1 MKITVKK
8 LADLRK
14 PAHNIRRH
22 SDKQIT
28 EYIRS
33 IEMFGQIKPL
43 VVDEHGEIIAGNG
56 LFEALTRMGRETC
69 DCYVVTGLTDVQ
81 KKKLMMADNKVYE
94 LGFTDTDAIEQLVKE
109 LDGDTDVPGWDADL
123 LKMLDS
129 TIEEADEIVND
140 YGSFPDTE
148 VANMNRRPVEE
159 HIPYADTPSY
169 PVTPPSNETP
179 SAPAQPAAQPPAQA
193 ARVVPAPAVPVEAP
207 TTLVQSAPAAPA
219 VKFCPNCGVKM
230 PADAQFCAECG
241 TRF

>member
-28 EYIRS
+28 EYVRS

-159 HIPYADTPSY
+159 HIPYA
-169 PVTPPSNETP
+169 SNVQAMAVYNLAQQLDLVAPGYYRSKYIDAAKTAQYIEIGQI
-179 SAPAQPAAQPPAQA
+179 SAGDAEH
-193 ARVVPAPAVPVEAP
+193 V
-207 TTLVQSAPAAPA
+207 TTLCKKAAIEYKTA
-219 VKFCPNCGVKM
+219 
-230 PADAQFCAECG
+230 A
-241 TRF
+241 